1 MKWNVF
7 YYDINRKKISTY
19 NIFDHSSF
27 LKYVKEAMK
36 ECKFKQEFAEQL
48 KSELRYYF
56 WAKAEWELLFYP
68 WVGDEK
74 AAIKIDVYDQV
85 MNNFEIFVD
94 YVWSFKG
101 E

>member
-7 YYDINRKKISTY
+7 YYDINRKKITTY
-19 NIFDHSSF
+19 NIFDHGTF
-27 LKYVKEAMK
+27 LKYVKEAIDKCETK
-36 ECKFKQEFAEQL
+36 EALADQL
-48 KSELRYYF
+48 KSELQYFF

-74 AAIKIDVYDQV
+74 AVVKIDVYNQV

-94 YVWSFKG
+94 YVWGFRG